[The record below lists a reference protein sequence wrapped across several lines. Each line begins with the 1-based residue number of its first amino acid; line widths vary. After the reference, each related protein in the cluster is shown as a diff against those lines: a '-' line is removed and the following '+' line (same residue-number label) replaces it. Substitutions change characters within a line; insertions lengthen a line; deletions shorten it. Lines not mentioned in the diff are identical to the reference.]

1 MVISTAIIMKKL
13 FLLPCFFLLIYTQ
26 NGFGARVDT
35 VKIYSEAMAKEIPAV
50 VITPDSYA
58 NTEKNYPVL
67 YLLHGHSDSYAGWTT
82 KAESVP
88 GLADQ
93 HQMIVVCPDGGY
105 DGWYID
111 SPVNPASQ
119 YETHVAEEVVKYVDE
134 NYRTIQDRKARAIT
148 GLSMGGHGGL
158 FLGIRHQ
165 NTFGAAGSM
174 SGGVNLTYDVTKWGI
189 AKHLGAYEEN
199 PMRWDSL
206 SVVNLVDQIQLDN
219 LTIMIDCGVDDF
231 FIEINRD
238 LHRRLLESDIPH
250 NYLERPGAH
259 NWMYWDNAIKYQM
272 LFFSEFFKKTK
283 DVYTD

>member
-1 MVISTAIIMKKL
+1 MNKL
-13 FLLPCFFLLIYTQ
+13 FLILCFLWVATQ
-26 NGFGARVDT
+26 HGFSAQIDT
-35 VKIYSEAMAKEIPAV
+35 VMVYSEVMAKEIPAV

-58 NTEKNYPVL
+58 NTQQNYPVL
-67 YLLHGHSDSYAGWTT
+67 YLLHGYSDSYAGWIT

-88 GLADQ
+88 GLVDQ

-105 DGWYID
+105 DSWYID
-111 SPVNPASQ
+111 SPINPAYQ
-119 YETHVAEEVVKYVDE
+119 YETHVAEEVVSYVDE
-134 NYRTIQDRKARAIT
+134 HYRTLQDRNGRAIT

-165 NTFGAAGSM
+165 DAFGAAGSM
-174 SGGVNLTYDVTKWGI
+174 SGGVNLTYDVSKWGI
-189 AKHLGAYEEN
+189 AKYLGAYEEN

-206 SVVNLVDQIQLDN
+206 SVVNLIDQIQPGKLA
-219 LTIMIDCGVDDF
+219 IMIDCGVDDF

-238 LHRRLLESDIPH
+238 LHRRLLEADIPH
-250 NYLERPGAH
+250 DYLERPGAH

-283 DVYTD
+283 HIYSD

>member
-1 MVISTAIIMKKL
+1 MKKPIIL
-13 FLLPCFFLLIYTQ
+13 LFVFLLCYVQYVRAAQI
-26 NGFGARVDT
+26 DT

-58 NTEKNYPVL
+58 NNEQNYPVL
-67 YLLHGHSDSYAGWTT
+67 YLLHGHSDSYAGWIT

-88 GLADQ
+88 GLADE

-111 SPVNPASQ
+111 SPVNPKYQ
-119 YETHVAEEVVKYVDE
+119 YETHVAEEVVNYMDGH
-134 NYRTIQDRKARAIT
+134 YRTLQDKKARAIT

-165 NTFGAAGSM
+165 DIFGAAGSM
-174 SGGVNLTYDVTKWGI
+174 SGGVNLTYDVFQWGI
-189 AKHLGAYEEN
+189 AEYLGPYEEN
-199 PMRWDSL
+199 PSRWDSL
-206 SVVNLVDQIQLDN
+206 SVVNLLNQIQPGN
-219 LTIMIDCGVDDF
+219 LVIMIDCGIDDF

-238 LHRRLLESDIPH
+238 LHRRLLEADIPH
-250 NYLERPGAH
+250 DYVERPGAH

-272 LFFSEFFKKTK
+272 LFFSEFFKKAESIAA
-283 DVYTD
+283 D